1 MAVSERI
8 VFQPYLRGKR
18 GALTPGPAMAC
29 RNPAEAERRAE
40 KAMAGGKIIGG
51 HIVRVMA
58 DEAAGDYGE
67 PEYLAALGTVPEPV

>member
-18 GALTPGPAMAC
+18 GGLAPGPAMAC

-51 HIVRVMA
+51 HMVRMRAA
-58 DEAAGDYGE
+58 DAAGEYGE